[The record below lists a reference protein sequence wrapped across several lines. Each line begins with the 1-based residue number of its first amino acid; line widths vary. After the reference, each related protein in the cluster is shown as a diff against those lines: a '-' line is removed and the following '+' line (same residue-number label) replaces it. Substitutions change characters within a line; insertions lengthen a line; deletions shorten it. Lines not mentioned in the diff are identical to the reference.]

1 MAGRTSSRSR
11 NSSRDRSN
19 EDAPVIGSASTT
31 DAALAALRAQQRQ
44 ERHARSVGQRLRN
57 YQAESMA
64 SINMLTNQMGSM
76 MALMERM
83 QTSIDRLA

>member
-1 MAGRTSSRSR
+1 
-11 NSSRDRSN
+11 
-19 EDAPVIGSASTT
+19 
-31 DAALAALRAQQRQ
+31 
-44 ERHARSVGQRLRN
+44 
-57 YQAESMA
+57 MA